1 MTNSENEVHLLQ
13 TSKMDLAI
21 NLTGVYDHL
30 GYFKE
35 TKDNLY
41 LKLYEQKDCE
51 VRCFIYLHYSNTCQ
65 VTGCVQVWSILTA
78 VCIQR
83 PHLSRTL
90 KTLVHQVC

>member
-1 MTNSENEVHLLQ
+1 MG
-13 TSKMDLAI
+13 I
-21 NLTGVYDHL
+21 
-30 GYFKE
+30 FKE
-35 TKDNLY
+35 KKDNLY
-41 LKLYEQKDCE
+41 LKFYKQKDCG

-65 VTGCVQVWSILTA
+65 VTRRVQVRGILTG